1 MAANDLTL
9 VAGTYDDAGTAV
21 SDSDS
26 LKRGQDAGGYT
37 IHGLVVLTRDAKGDV
52 RLQEHDASVGHGAT
66 IGAGAGIVIGLF
78 APPMLVATLVG
89 AAVGAGIGKLRK
101 RHEEKK
107 LGVDVDE
114 YLPPGTTAVVAVVTA
129 ESADKAEAALVR
141 ADKRVSRPV
150 APEDYEALKDLMSES
165 SRNDTDVTADD

>member
-1 MAANDLTL
+1 MAAAELTL
-9 VAGTYDDAGTAV
+9 VAGTYEDAGAAL
-21 SDSDS
+21 SDSES
-26 LKRGQDAGGYT
+26 LKNGQDVGGYS

-78 APPMLVATLVG
+78 APPLLAATLIG

-114 YLPPGTTAVVAVVTA
+114 YLPPGTTALVALVTGESAGTA
-129 ESADKAEAALVR
+129 ETALVK

-150 APEDYEALKDLMSES
+150 APADYEALKDLMSKA
-165 SRNDTDVTADD
+165 SRDDTDVTADD

>member
-1 MAANDLTL
+1 MAADEFTL
-9 VAGTYDDAGTAV
+9 VAGTYDDAGAAL
-21 SDSDS
+21 SDAES
-26 LKRGQDAGGYT
+26 LKSGQDAGGYS

-66 IGAGAGIVIGLF
+66 VGAGAGIVVGLF
-78 APPMLVATLVG
+78 APPLLAATLIG

-129 ESADKAEAALVR
+129 ESADKAEAALTK

-150 APEDYEALKDLMSES
+150 APEDYHALQDLMSKA
-165 SRNDTDVTADD
+165 SRDDTDVSADD